1 MARKVD
7 SPKSGYSI
15 GQGLFTTSDL
25 YATPQ
30 HVVLSHA
37 AGVAS
42 EGILSLLGVG
52 SMQDRANELPRIPLL
67 STWVNKGI
75 EKAGA
80 AITPRPWSIAVY
92 SALGLYEPSLTSVIS
107 SAPRPVAST

>member
-52 SMQDRANELPRIPLL
+52 SMQDRANELRRIPLL
-67 STWVNKGI
+67 GTSMNKPPGYWS
-75 EKAGA
+75 KAKLFSYG
-80 AITPRPWSIAVY
+80 PGPLSHR
-92 SALGLYEPSLTSVIS
+92 ALRLLGYPLRGD
-107 SAPRPVAST
+107 A

>member
-52 SMQDRANELPRIPLL
+52 SMQDRANELRRIPLL
-67 STWVNKGI
+67 VHNQETF
-75 EKAGA
+75 
-80 AITPRPWSIAVY
+80 WSIDRG
-92 SALGLYEPSLTSVIS
+92 AL
-107 SAPRPVAST
+107 

>member
-15 GQGLFTTSDL
+15 GQGLFTTSDV

-52 SMQDRANELPRIPLL
+52 SMQDRANELRRIHIPRTP
-67 STWVNKGI
+67 VNKGKKGGRVKVI
-75 EKAGA
+75 ANSSPLATNTAG
-80 AITPRPWSIAVY
+80 T
-92 SALGLYEPSLTSVIS
+92 TH
-107 SAPRPVAST
+107 